1 MDSKDYAKSFLAGI
15 FFIVGIFLVC
25 AFIFTLG
32 KDKGLA
38 QEKFQ
43 IQIVFKEIGGLS
55 EGAPVRLS
63 GVNVGTVS
71 NIAFLDQP
79 LQERNVIVTLN
90 ILERFRKQFN
100 NGMHFKIITE
110 GVLGEKLIVIQIVH
124 GKPKTDLSKPVIG
137 EDPLEVGDLAEMFSA
152 SAESFTKAAEQ
163 ISQTDMK
170 GVTQS
175 MTEASQSLVDTGE
188 GLNKV
193 LEELYDIT
201 RKSKRIFDRIEQK
214 VIEGDL
220 FKVF

>member
-15 FFIVGIFLVC
+15 FFIIGIFLIC

-38 QEKFQ
+38 QEKFR
-43 IQIVFKEIGGLS
+43 IRIVFKEIGGLT

-63 GVNVGTVS
+63 GVNVGTVA
-71 NIAFLDQP
+71 NIDFLGTPIQN
-79 LQERNVIVTLN
+79 RNVIVTLN
-90 ILERFRKQFN
+90 ILEKFRSQFE
-100 NGMHFKIITE
+100 NGIHFKIITE
-110 GVLGEKLIVIQIVH
+110 GVLGEKLVVIQIVH
-124 GKPKTDLSKPVIG
+124 GKPRTDLSQPIIG
-137 EDPLEVGDLAEMFSA
+137 EDPLEVGDLAEMFAA
-152 SAESFTKAAEQ
+152 SAASFTEAAEQ
-163 ISQTDMK
+163 ISQSDMQ

-175 MTEASQSLVDTGE
+175 MQEASQALVDTSE
-188 GLNKV
+188 GLKKV

-214 VIEGDL
+214 VIEGEL

>member
-15 FFIVGIFLVC
+15 FFIIGIFLIC

-38 QEKFQ
+38 QEKFRVR
-43 IQIVFKEIGGLS
+43 IVFKEIGGLT

-63 GVNVGTVS
+63 GVNVGTVA
-71 NIAFLDQP
+71 NIDFLENPIQN
-79 LQERNVIVTLN
+79 RNVIVTLN
-90 ILERFRKQFN
+90 ILEKFRGQFD
-100 NGMHFKIITE
+100 NGIHFKIITE
-110 GVLGEKLIVIQIVH
+110 GVLGEKLVVIQVVH
-124 GKPKTDLSKPVIG
+124 GKPRTDLSQPIIG

-152 SAESFTKAAEQ
+152 SASSFTEAAEQ
-163 ISQTDMK
+163 ISQSDMQ
-170 GVTQS
+170 GVTKS
-175 MTEASQSLVDTGE
+175 MQEASQALVDTSE
-188 GLNKV
+188 GLKKV

-214 VIEGDL
+214 VIEGEL